1 MNRILNFERKLV
13 VAFLL
18 AALIPIFMQY
28 LVSFNI
34 IDMQFGN
41 VRDER
46 YELVHNNI
54 DRAIENLKKQQLL
67 TNIDYAHWSDMY
79 DSTVNR
85 DNIWFA
91 DIFTNI
97 TSKDVGI
104 EMIYVLD
111 SSGAAVYEY
120 SPIEDFLNNYSG
132 YISTAKAGN
141 DISSIVSYNGELYI
155 VSFACI
161 EDTDKTMARGGVLIM
176 GQAITSSIINGFPE
190 AHDFEADI
198 VHNGYGIK
206 IGNAVDDYNSLLHMD
221 QRQLEENESIRY
233 YKLSDYNRNTV
244 ALMEIKEI
252 GNFINQAITK
262 THKSFYIVI
271 GVVLFLTLVFVMF
284 LKNNIMSPIRE
295 LRSKVSKMR
304 GNSYS
309 SIAKDE
315 IIALTEEFAAMSEE
329 IISHTVEIEE
339 QNKTLQYLVH
349 RDDIT
354 GAYNKRFFR
363 LMIDEEFVKAV
374 SKNTSLC
381 LCLIDIDY
389 FKVYREA
396 ISANERYE
404 VLTQIYNI
412 LDNRLDESCYI
423 CFDGTDEFR
432 IIMTDTLY
440 KEAIDTISE
449 IATCISNQNFI
460 GMEQLPTGKIT
471 VSCGVA
477 NYPKDADNVDKLYCA
492 AVDRLHRA
500 KHHSQGNVGY
510 YYSIFNNIK
519 EEIESD
525 RKTLI
530 YATKAFLAVI
540 DAMDEYTYTHTEGV
554 VKYASILA
562 EQLQLE
568 EGQKENIK
576 IGALLHDIGKL
587 ELGRELLN
595 KREKLSEE
603 EFRLIKQHPVFGVNM
618 LKTLRCF
625 EEISDIVKYHHERYD
640 GKGYPDGISGD
651 AIPLGARIVAV
662 ADSFDA
668 MTTTRAYRNVHKS
681 FEEAAVELEKC
692 AGAQFDPYIVK
703 VFVDYIKSNNYH
715 VNVL

>member
-1 MNRILNFERKLV
+1 
-13 VAFLL
+13 
-18 AALIPIFMQY
+18 
-28 LVSFNI
+28 
-34 IDMQFGN
+34 
-41 VRDER
+41 
-46 YELVHNNI
+46 
-54 DRAIENLKKQQLL
+54 
-67 TNIDYAHWSDMY
+67 
-79 DSTVNR
+79 
-85 DNIWFA
+85 
-91 DIFTNI
+91 
-97 TSKDVGI
+97 
-104 EMIYVLD
+104 
-111 SSGAAVYEY
+111 
-120 SPIEDFLNNYSG
+120 
-132 YISTAKAGN
+132 
-141 DISSIVSYNGELYI
+141 
-155 VSFACI
+155 
-161 EDTDKTMARGGVLIM
+161 
-176 GQAITSSIINGFPE
+176 
-190 AHDFEADI
+190 
-198 VHNGYGIK
+198 
-206 IGNAVDDYNSLLHMD
+206 
-221 QRQLEENESIRY
+221 
-233 YKLSDYNRNTV
+233 
-244 ALMEIKEI
+244 
-252 GNFINQAITK
+252 
-262 THKSFYIVI
+262 
-271 GVVLFLTLVFVMF
+271 
-284 LKNNIMSPIRE
+284 
-295 LRSKVSKMR
+295 
-304 GNSYS
+304 
-309 SIAKDE
+309 
-315 IIALTEEFAAMSEE
+315 MSEE

-562 EQLQLE
+562 DQLKLE
-568 EGQKENIK
+568 GEQKENIK

-595 KREKLSEE
+595 KKEKLSEE

-640 GKGYPDGISGD
+640 GKGYPEGISGE

-681 FEEAAVELEKC
+681 FEEAAGELEKC